1 MTASRHSTVR
11 HGNAT
16 YVNAGQN
23 STPKNL
29 SRQNSPIVIETT
41 TSLRPSDDAE
51 ELKREAA
58 RRTLFQKISNN
69 QFDIPN
75 GYRKVEVLIL
85 RWDESIDDF
94 GKGHNQGDWRAFSPI
109 LAMGSRSQASKMTIR
124 RVDFNL
130 KILQHIR
137 QHDGDDN
144 LLIVYY
150 TGHGSQVRN
159 GQVRNLELSATE
171 DSSGHGD
178 IAPVAFGA

>member
-1 MTASRHSTVR
+1 MLSVVLRSEFNPGIHPTMTASRHSTVR

-94 GKGHNQGDWRAFSPI
+94 GKGHNQEVK
-109 LAMGSRSQASKMTIR
+109 LRSMEVECQ
-124 RVDFNL
+124 
-130 KILQHIR
+130 
-137 QHDGDDN
+137 
-144 LLIVYY
+144 Y
-150 TGHGSQVRN
+150 
-159 GQVRNLELSATE
+159 
-171 DSSGHGD
+171 
-178 IAPVAFGA
+178 